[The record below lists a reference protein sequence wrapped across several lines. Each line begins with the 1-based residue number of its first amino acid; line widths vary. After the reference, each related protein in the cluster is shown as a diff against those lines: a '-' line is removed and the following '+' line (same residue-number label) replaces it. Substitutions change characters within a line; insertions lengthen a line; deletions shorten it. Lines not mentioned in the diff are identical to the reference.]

1 MKRAIV
7 FSSIVI
13 AIIGLL
19 AGFAISKDTQRA
31 SIQMH
36 IKDLSDHGLKLIDAS
51 DPSFDA
57 MLRAE
62 LSGKSDDVV
71 EAMKPFSVFLK
82 NTGSRAVVA
91 YLVQWVYTRTDGT
104 NQYYRKAVM
113 NPEALVQGKKRI
125 EAAKG
130 ILESIEPSSSRLLT
144 LLSPDGSGM
153 LQVTL
158 TPSEAEGVKNGTIK
172 FDRAT
177 LLQRFSNEVQEYAAI
192 TVSIDGAFFD
202 DGTFVGPDMTGFFD
216 QSKAA
221 IDGKRSLL
229 EKIDNDLSNKNRTP
243 AEIYRDLE
251 EIASQAAQRLD
262 SESSPADY
270 HKYFKAM
277 YANEILRM
285 KSIHGDE
292 KALVVAVG
300 PLGKPWLELKKKE
313 D

>member
-1 MKRAIV
+1 
-7 FSSIVI
+7 
-13 AIIGLL
+13 
-19 AGFAISKDTQRA
+19 
-31 SIQMH
+31 MH

-62 LSGKSDDVV
+62 LKGKHDDVV

-82 NTGSRAVVA
+82 NMGSRVVVA

-104 NQYYRKAVM
+104 NQYYRTAVM
-113 NPEALVQGKKRI
+113 NPEALVQGKTRI
-125 EAAKG
+125 EGAKG
-130 ILESIEPSSSRLLT
+130 RLDSIEPNSSRLLT
-144 LLSPDGSGM
+144 LLSPNGSGM
-153 LQVTL
+153 LRVTL

-177 LLQRFSNEVQEYAAI
+177 LLQRFSNEAQQYTAI

-202 DGTFVGPDMTGFFD
+202 DGTFVGPDTSDFFN
-216 QSKAA
+216 QTRAA

-229 EKIDNDLSNKNRTP
+229 EKIGNDLSNENRTR
-243 AEIYRDLE
+243 AEIYTDLE
-251 EIASQAAQRLD
+251 EIATQAAQRLD
-262 SESSPADY
+262 AESSPADY
-270 HKYFKAM
+270 HQYFKAM

-285 KSIHGDE
+285 KGIHGDE
-292 KALVVAVG
+292 KALALAML
-300 PLGKPWLELKKKE
+300 PLGRPWLELRKKE